1 MVKRKEIEE
10 SIEQNKSSIIN
21 WEVLDRLDLDFTQVE
36 IEALLV
42 DKYQDDK
49 GSKWGYSL
57 ITTIYSKADSQGS
70 RDVYSVR
77 WGFREDSINEP
88 YVLYESR
95 KTTSGAIF
103 LDYQEVYEDFT
114 RLDFEIIQQNTEVN
128 GSTDEL
134 DVVYEDEHPIFI
146 IFDPYE
152 ISVRSVEW
160 KGSLSDKL

>member
-57 ITTIYSKADSQGS
+57 ITTIYSKADSQGE
-70 RDVYSVR
+70 RDIYSVR
-77 WGFREDSINEP
+77 WSFREDSANDP
-88 YVLYESR
+88 YVCYESR
-95 KTTSGAIF
+95 KTISGAIY
-103 LDYQEVYEDFT
+103 LDYQEIYEDFT
-114 RLDFEIIQQNTEVN
+114 RLDFEIIPQNTEVDE
-128 GSTDEL
+128 STDEL

-160 KGSLSDKL
+160 KGHQDIQ

>member
-1 MVKRKEIEE
+1 MVNRKEIEE

-57 ITTIYSKADSQGS
+57 ITTIYSKPNSEGLKE
-70 RDVYSVR
+70 VYSVR
-77 WGFREDSINEP
+77 WSFREDAAHLP
-88 YVLYESR
+88 YVSYDSYER
-95 KTTSGAIF
+95 ITGAI
-103 LDYQEVYEDFT
+103 LLESEDIEGFT
-114 RLDFEIIQQNTEVN
+114 SRYFYIIAPKMEDNKAK
-128 GSTDEL
+128 DEL
-134 DVVYEDEHPIFI
+134 DGGYDYYTIFSI
-146 IFDPYE
+146 NDPYE

-160 KGSLSDKL
+160 KGYQIIR

>member
-21 WEVLDRLDLDFTQVE
+21 WEVLDRLDLDYTQVE

-57 ITTIYSKADSQGS
+57 ITTIYSKAGSQGS

-77 WGFREDSINEP
+77 WGFREDSTNEP

-95 KTTSGAIF
+95 KTTSGAIY
-103 LDYQEVYEDFT
+103 LDYQEVYEDFS
-114 RLDFEIIQQNTEVN
+114 RLDFEIIPQNTEVDE
-128 GSTDEL
+128 SKDEL
-134 DVVYEDEHPIFI
+134 DVVYEDEHPVLI
-146 IFDPYE
+146 IFNPYE

-160 KGSLSDKL
+160 KGR

>member
-77 WGFREDSINEP
+77 WGFREDSTNEP

-114 RLDFEIIQQNTEVN
+114 RLDFEIIPQNTEVN

-134 DVVYEDEHPIFI
+134 DVVYEEEHPIFI

>member
-1 MVKRKEIEE
+1 MVNRKEIEE

-21 WEVLDRLDLDFTQVE
+21 WKVLDRLNLDFTQVE

-57 ITTIYSKADSQGS
+57 ITTIFSKPDNQRS
-70 RDVYSVR
+70 RDIYSVR
-77 WGFREDSINEP
+77 WSFRGDSTNDP
-88 YVLYESR
+88 YVCYESR
-95 KTTSGAIF
+95 KTISGAIF
-103 LDYQEVYEDFT
+103 LDYQEVYDDFT
-114 RLDFEIIQQNTEVN
+114 RLDFEIIPQSTEVEE
-128 GSTDEL
+128 STDEL

-152 ISVRSVEW
+152 IFVKSVEW
-160 KGSLSDKL
+160 KGRQIQ

>member
-1 MVKRKEIEE
+1 MVNRKEIEE

-21 WEVLDRLDLDFTQVE
+21 WKVLDRLDLDFTQVE

-42 DKYQDDK
+42 DKYNDDM
-49 GSKWGYSL
+49 GSERGYSL
-57 ITTIYSKADSQGS
+57 ITTINSKPDSQGK
-70 RDVYSVR
+70 RDIYSIR
-77 WGFREDSINEP
+77 WSFREDSANVP
-88 YVLYESR
+88 YVCYESW

-114 RLDFEIIQQNTEVN
+114 MLDFEIIPQSTEVDE
-128 GSTDEL
+128 STDEL

-146 IFDPYE
+146 IFHPNE

-160 KGSLSDKL
+160 KGHQKQQ